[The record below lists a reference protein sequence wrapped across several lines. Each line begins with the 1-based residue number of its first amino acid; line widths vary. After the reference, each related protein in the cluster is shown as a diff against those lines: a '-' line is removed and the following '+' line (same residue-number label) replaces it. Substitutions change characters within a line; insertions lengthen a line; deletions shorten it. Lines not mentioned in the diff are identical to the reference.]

1 MSSGYI
7 NMEPAV
13 SSENLIYFEPNA
25 LAQIPAVFSKMC
37 SAPYKHPSKDALWDS
52 VCVLIERV

>member
-25 LAQIPAVFSKMC
+25 LAQIPAVFSK
-37 SAPYKHPSKDALWDS
+37 
-52 VCVLIERV
+52 VLRN